1 MDIKTLLV
9 RRFFKDKGERFP
21 LISVFG
27 ILGVLIGVFSIITV
41 MSVMRGFEKE
51 LVKRL
56 IGTQPHVYITDIDT
70 PAVLKNWSEV
80 EKKISNDPYMKEN
93 LISSSPYVEG
103 ETILYFNKV
112 TIGAVIFSVKDEL
125 FENMFMPPP
134 AHREVILGEQLALGN
149 QIIRNDEVE
158 LLSSWDIATATS
170 AAPKIRSFKINDFVR
185 TGTYARDLKYIYVNI
200 NDGMNYFT
208 PVKGYP
214 TGIALFCKRPIDIER
229 MENKLK
235 GLLSVYPKLR
245 IETWK
250 DRNSRVFYSLKI
262 ERVAMLIT
270 LFFIVLVASFSIIV
284 SLVLMVEAKRKEFTI
299 LISMGLRKNILRRVV
314 LTIALLKGILGALLG
329 GLLGTLFC
337 HLLYK
342 YKFISLPAIYYDTHL
357 PVYLDIS
364 FNILVVILAVLIC
377 LVGTLFPLRMI
388 SRFSVISQLRKGS

>member
-9 RRFFKDKGERFP
+9 RRFFKDRGERFP

-70 PAVLKNWSEV
+70 PALLKNWSEV
-80 EKKISNDPYMKEN
+80 EKKISDDPYMKEN

-103 ETILYFNKV
+103 ETVLYFNKV

-125 FENMFMPPP
+125 FENMFIHPP

-170 AAPKIRSFKINDFVR
+170 AAPKIRAFRINDFVR

-208 PVKGYP
+208 PIKGYP
-214 TGIALFCKRPIDIER
+214 TGIALFCKRPIDIEKI
-229 MENKLK
+229 ESKLK

-314 LTIALLKGILGALLG
+314 MTIALLKGVLGALLG

-364 FNILVVILAVLIC
+364 FNVLVVFLAVLIC